1 MELIESKQILKNLN
15 AVLLVAKERL
25 AREFIM
31 QDVELNDI
39 FKVDFKNNAAEAVGN
54 LESMFEVMAKNTDKQ
69 QDKAV
74 KTLAA
79 QLAKITGQMVDNYNA
94 LMSRIAELDKL
105 VGKNGG
111 RG

>member
-1 MELIESKQILKNLN
+1 
-15 AVLLVAKERL
+15 
-25 AREFIM
+25 
-31 QDVELNDI
+31 
-39 FKVDFKNNAAEAVGN
+39 
-54 LESMFEVMAKNTDKQ
+54 MFEVMAKNTDKQ

-79 QLAKITGQMVDNYNA
+79 QQSKITGQMIDNYNA